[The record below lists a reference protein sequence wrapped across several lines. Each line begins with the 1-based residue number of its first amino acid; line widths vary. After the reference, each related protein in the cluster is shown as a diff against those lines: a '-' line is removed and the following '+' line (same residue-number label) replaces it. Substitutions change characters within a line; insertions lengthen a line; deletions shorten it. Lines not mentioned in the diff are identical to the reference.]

1 MKSLRHGMKGAA
13 LVTVAETNK
22 ILDTNPRQSWS
33 RLAGPLGLYGWT
45 QTTGDPDSGTGQLP
59 QQGRTVIVSA
69 PDDVDALCFF
79 WNLRAFQPDLD
90 AVWLPRPEV
99 TESLLK
105 GLTSWIWFESGGDI
119 PIDVRGAR
127 RPDGFI
133 YRRFGKQIWTGYS
146 IEQPAV
152 AGSRSFQVTHPT
164 DRKPNSFGIDLAL
177 CLEVDGFPEFAGY

>member
-1 MKSLRHGMKGAA
+1 M
-13 LVTVAETNK
+13 
-22 ILDTNPRQSWS
+22 
-33 RLAGPLGLYGWT
+33 
-45 QTTGDPDSGTGQLP
+45 
-59 QQGRTVIVSA
+59 SA
-69 PDDVDALCFF
+69 PDDLDALCFF

-133 YRRFGKQIWTGYS
+133 YRRYGKQIWTGYS

-152 AGSRSFQVTHPT
+152 AGSRSFQATHPT
-164 DRKPNSFGIDLAL
+164 DETKLYGIDLAL
-177 CLEVDGFPEFAGY
+177 CLEVDGFPDFAGPVSVLVGRCSWARPASTLVRATTHGLVADDL